1 MSLTTITARVDQK
14 DKADFGAFCSS
25 VGLNTSTAIN
35 LFVKAV
41 LREKRIPFE
50 IAQSPDPFYS
60 ESNIK
65 YIKKSVQELKEG
77 KGTAH
82 NLIEVND
89 E

>member
-14 DKADFGAFCSS
+14 DKADFDAFCSS